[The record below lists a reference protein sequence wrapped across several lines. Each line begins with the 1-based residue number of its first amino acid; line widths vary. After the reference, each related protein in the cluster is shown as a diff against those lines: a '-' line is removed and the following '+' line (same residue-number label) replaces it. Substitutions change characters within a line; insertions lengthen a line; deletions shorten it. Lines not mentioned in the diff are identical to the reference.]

1 MTESQQTGPGT
12 WHQRKER
19 TNKQFYH
26 LTFSL
31 LKSSLPLFPGWPRC
45 WEGGILCCEGGS
57 LKWSDVL
64 VLGTS
69 LRSPNKPYS
78 AVTAAGDNVQHGRAW
93 PCGGSSSGIRSGP
106 ATSCSRKDGSLP
118 MTFPSSSHS
127 APAPPQ
133 DCGLSIVTP
142 AACLLGVSTR
152 ACRCLWVSSP
162 QLEQA
167 LTRTPTLCCRWSR
180 KPAQAKASTLSAPPS
195 QEWTISSF
203 PQQTSSSTTSGETSA
218 RCPKVLRNPL
228 HGAASPRMGP
238 APFSISPI
246 HPGLALDPIRK
257 GQRNGPIPIP

>member
-19 TNKQFYH
+19 TNKQIYH

-106 ATSCSRKDGSLP
+106 ATSCSRKDGS
-118 MTFPSSSHS
+118 
-127 APAPPQ
+127 
-133 DCGLSIVTP
+133 IN
-142 AACLLGVSTR
+142 LLVGV
-152 ACRCLWVSSP
+152 
-162 QLEQA
+162 
-167 LTRTPTLCCRWSR
+167 
-180 KPAQAKASTLSAPPS
+180 
-195 QEWTISSF
+195 
-203 PQQTSSSTTSGETSA
+203 
-218 RCPKVLRNPL
+218 
-228 HGAASPRMGP
+228 
-238 APFSISPI
+238 
-246 HPGLALDPIRK
+246 RK
-257 GQRNGPIPIP
+257 GMSIGLVSYLDVITWEAQLLVPGSPLPILL